1 MVDENIL
8 QTYYTCGI
16 FFTFLVLNVWWFW
29 GFFQL
34 NMASILYLGFAVVVA
49 LASGVDAQSPRR
61 CSSVSLIIQ
70 DNNPFLLPLPLYLFL
85 TSFLGFFF
93 KVSQRYLS
101 SRIQLCKR
109 ILWRYETTLKHTIKS
124 YQYYSMTFFW
134 K

>member
-29 GFFQL
+29 VFFQL

-49 LASGVDAQSPRR
+49 LASGVGAQSSRR

-85 TSFLGFFF
+85 TSFLGFFLKF
-93 KVSQRYLS
+93 PRDTCPVGYNCVNGYCEGTRQLLNTQSKAINI
-101 SRIQLCKR
+101 IQWL
-109 ILWRYETTLKHTIKS
+109 
-124 YQYYSMTFFW
+124 FFW